1 MHACVFVHV
10 DSVPAGARRGC
21 QTPEAEII
29 GGYQLLLWI
38 LGTEFGFLQ
47 EQHMLLITEP
57 FL

>member
-1 MHACVFVHV
+1 MCGFVHV
-10 DSVPAGARRGC
+10 DQCLRGPEEDVR
-21 QTPEAEII
+21 TPEAEII
-29 GGYQLLLWI
+29 GGYQPLLWI